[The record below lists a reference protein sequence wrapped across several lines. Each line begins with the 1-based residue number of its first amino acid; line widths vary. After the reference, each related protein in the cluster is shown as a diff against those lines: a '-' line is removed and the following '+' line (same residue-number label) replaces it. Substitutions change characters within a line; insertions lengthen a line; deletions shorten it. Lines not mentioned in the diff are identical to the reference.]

1 MLKFSN
7 FSVTFAEYPDEIS
20 LYITLTNCP
29 IKCEGC
35 NSKHLWGDTGY
46 ELNWSVL
53 YAFICANKG
62 ITAVVFGG
70 GDNSPKEVDKLA
82 KKLKEK
88 TKLKVCWYSGLD
100 RIAKDI
106 DIANFDAIKI
116 GHFNGIPLNKEGT
129 NQIFYEIEHLSNGQF
144 ELVNSTYK
152 FQKL

>member
-7 FSVTFAEYPDEIS
+7 FSVTFSEYPDEIS

-35 NSKHLWGDTGY
+35 NSKHLWEDTGY

-62 ITAVVFGG
+62 ITSVVFGG
-70 GDNSPKEVDKLA
+70 GDNDPKEINELA
-82 KKLKEK
+82 SLIKQK
-88 TKLKVCWYSGLD
+88 TNLKVCWYSGNNV
-100 RIAKDI
+100 ISKYV

-116 GHFNGIPLNKEGT
+116 GSFNGVPITNKET
-129 NQIFYEIEHLSNGQF
+129 NQRFYSIEHYVNGKF
-144 ELVNSTYK
+144 ELIDTTYK
-152 FQKL
+152 FWK